1 MEASISQ
8 VRPTVSDQASASSA
22 GELGVPWLDPRGLLS
37 VTPIIV
43 YVVVRQLSVA
53 PVAIGA
59 GLAVAVLVF
68 ALNRKQGGSVIQWMS
83 VFGLVAITAGAIA
96 GIALNSDK
104 AFLANDVAGDFIMAA
119 ILAASAIIG
128 RPIAGSIT
136 HELLPRVRGAVPKTH
151 RVFVRITW
159 LYVLSNLGM
168 GAYRLY
174 LLGEVSASEYVLYSR
189 AVAWPLG
196 VVMFGL
202 VILLMSRVMRA
213 DAARAQTTAT
223 AVAPI
228 DFAEARQLDA
238 A

>member
-1 MEASISQ
+1 MNARLSQ
-8 VRPTVSDQASASSA
+8 LRLADSDDA
-22 GELGVPWLDPRGLLS
+22 GKSHAVNEGAPWLDPHGLLG
-37 VTPIIV
+37 VAPIIV
-43 YVVVRQLSVA
+43 YFVVRQLSVA

-68 ALNRKQGGSVIQWMS
+68 ALNRKRGGSVIQWMS
-83 VFGLVAITAGAIA
+83 LFGLVAITAGAIA

-119 ILAASAIIG
+119 ILATSAIMG
-128 RPIAGSIT
+128 RPIAGAIT

-196 VVMFGL
+196 LVMFGL

-213 DAARAQTTAT
+213 DAARARTTST

-228 DFAEARQLDA
+228 EFAEVRQLDA